1 MSFKNVTLLC
11 LLLTILVTIIKLM
24 HIPTLIQIIT
34 LESGFQYLISFIA
47 DNLINVTLL
56 IFFSFLFKKQ
66 A

>member
-24 HIPTLIQIIT
+24 HIPTLIQMIN

-47 DNLINVTLL
+47 NNLINVTLL
-56 IFFSFLFKKQ
+56 IFFSFLYKKQ